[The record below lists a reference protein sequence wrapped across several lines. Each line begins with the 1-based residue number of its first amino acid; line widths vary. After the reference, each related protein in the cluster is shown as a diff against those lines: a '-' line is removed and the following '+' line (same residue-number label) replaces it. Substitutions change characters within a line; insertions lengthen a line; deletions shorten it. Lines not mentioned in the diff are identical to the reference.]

1 MNPAV
6 IAGWLVKLGFDVDK
20 KSLLNMEKN
29 LALIETRVKRATLE
43 MAALATAYVYAT
55 KQFNGLYTYANRM
68 GTNIAGLKILEQTF
82 ENVGG
87 SAQDASSAIAAI
99 ANGLKY
105 TPGFA
110 AMLGSGFGV
119 ATSKNGK
126 LRNTADIL
134 LDISNAVQKMSP
146 AYAKARLEAVGLG
159 GAIDFLRD
167 PNFGKEF
174 KRNAELFNGFNDSL
188 NGGREATHEFWN
200 EANRTG
206 EILKTGILA
215 AVGEIAKSTGLQD
228 WLKSVNDWLTQIL
241 PGFIRLQ
248 GVIASMADNPFEYLV
263 DAIFH
268 SDEVKALE
276 AVKNGTATAEQREM
290 AERYETRKAG
300 GREFK
305 REQSAVFARGV
316 SLDDYYGL
324 GPGGKTITD
333 LPQAYLDAQKTYQ
346 KTMAYE
352 FLARDQKASAGS
364 GDTTIN
370 VPVTVELKGDE
381 NPIEVGRIIGQTAGH
396 EIEISARE
404 IARSNQ

>member
-1 MNPAV
+1 MNPAIV
-6 IAGWLVKLGFDVDK
+6 AGWLVKLGFDVDK
-20 KSLLNMEKN
+20 KSLLSMEKN
-29 LALIETRVKRATLE
+29 LALIETKVKRATLE

-55 KQFNGLYTYANRM
+55 KQFNDLYTYANRM
-68 GTNIAGLKILEQTF
+68 GTNIAGLKVLEQTF

-134 LDISNAVQKMSP
+134 LDISKAVQKMSP

-174 KRNAELFNGFNDSL
+174 QRNAELFNGFNDSL
-188 NGGREATHEFWN
+188 NGGREAVHEFWN

-206 EILKTGILA
+206 EILKSGILA

-228 WLKSVNDWLTQIL
+228 WLKSVNDALAEVI
-241 PGFIRLQ
+241 PNFIRLESLIIRNSE
-248 GVIASMADNPFEYLV
+248 GIGDYLRKWLFYAD
-263 DAIFH
+263 DAAA
-268 SDEVKALE
+268 EQ
-276 AVKNGTATAEQREM
+276 AVKEGTATPEEKQRAEDYRKYRSQDAVRKAVE
-290 AERYETRKAG
+290 AWESEKAG
-300 GREFK
+300 GLDEPTNT
-305 REQSAVFARGV
+305 AVTNARA
-316 SLDDYYGL
+316 
-324 GPGGKTITD
+324 
-333 LPQAYLDAQKTYQ
+333 AYA
-346 KTMAYE
+346 E
-352 FLARDQKASAGS
+352 NVARSVALWNSVRSQDEPVNPRV

-381 NPIEVGRIIGQTAGH
+381 NPIEIGRLIGQTAGQ
-396 EIEISARE
+396 EIEIAARD
-404 IARSNQ
+404 IKRGNQ